1 MDFPTSGSASES
13 GAAGAFI
20 AGPSPARKIH
30 GLIPF
35 TIVALALALRLVLLG
50 IKPAHFDEGVNG
62 WFVDQMTRT
71 GYYHYDPT
79 NFHGPLHFYVLFV
92 AQTLFGRHEWAL
104 RLPLALVS
112 TACVAMMFAFRPYFG
127 QGACRIAAL
136 CMAVSPGFV
145 FYGRYAI
152 HESWFVLFLLLTTWG
167 LAGLC
172 HFGTKSYLWAAGAGV
187 TGLVLTKE
195 TYIIHAIAFTLGYL
209 VLRWWERYSPSAP
222 FVPAQQQWTQRDLV
236 RMCALCLGVIVLFY
250 SGFLLDW
257 SSLGG
262 LVVSLFAWA
271 HTGMGGHTGH
281 EKEPWYWL
289 TLCSGIS
296 FDVEARR
303 FTVMRAYEIP
313 GLLGFVAA
321 IGLAG
326 RGTRR
331 TLRWVALSGAAAF
344 FAYSIVAYKTPWC
357 LISILWP
364 FYFTFGAGVEWMSER
379 FDRWV
384 VGIVAAVAIAVSA
397 AEALRLNFR
406 NFADEQEHYAY
417 VQTTLDI
424 NKLLHPLRT
433 LVARDRTNYHLPGY
447 VVLGDVHPLPWLLA
461 DFTRVQIG
469 NLTDLPKDVSD
480 GQFFLVAEEYQESIE
495 RILRGTWFRE
505 KITVRGNSG
514 QSQILYLRPST
525 FAEFVPGRQPEFTAG
540 EAPAKAEEP

>member
-1 MDFPTSGSASES
+1 MKNDRWISVA
-13 GAAGAFI
+13 
-20 AGPSPARKIH
+20 
-30 GLIPF
+30 
-35 TIVALALALRLVLLG
+35 IVALALVLRVALLD

-71 GYYHYDPT
+71 GFYHYDPT

-112 TACVAMMFAFRPYFG
+112 TACVAMMLAFRPYFG
-127 QGACRIAAL
+127 KATCRIAAL

-152 HESWFVLFLLLTTWG
+152 HESWFVFFLLVNSWG

-172 HFGTKSYLWAAGAGV
+172 HFGSRRYLWAAAAGV

-209 VLRWWERYSPSAP
+209 VLLWWERYSPSAP
-222 FVPAQQQWTQRDLV
+222 FTAARQQWTKHDLV
-236 RMCALCLGVIVLFY
+236 RTVAVCLAVTLLFY
-250 SGFLLDW
+250 TGFLLDW

-262 LVVSLFAWA
+262 LIISLFAWA

-289 TLCSGIS
+289 RLML
-296 FDVEARR
+296 F
-303 FTVMRAYEIP
+303 YEWP
-313 GLLGFVAA
+313 GLIGLIAA

-326 RGTRR
+326 RGARR
-331 TLRWVALSGAAAF
+331 TLRWFALSGAAAF

-357 LISILWP
+357 LIAILWP
-364 FYFTFGAGVEWMSER
+364 FYFVFGAAVVWAAEH

-384 VGIVAAVAIAVSA
+384 VGVVAALAILFSA
-397 AEALRLNFR
+397 SESLRLNFR
-406 NFADEQEHYAY
+406 DFAEESEHYAY
-417 VQTTLDI
+417 VQTKLDI
-424 NKLLHPLRT
+424 NQLMGPLRT
-433 LVARDRTNYHLPGY
+433 LVAYDRTNYQLPGY

-461 DFTRVQIG
+461 DFPRIQIG
-469 NLTDLPKDVSD
+469 NLTDLPPDVSD
-480 GQFFLVAEEYQESIE
+480 GEFFLVADEYQEEIE
-495 RILRGTWFRE
+495 RTLHGSWFRE
-505 KITVRGNSG
+505 KITLRGNSG
-514 QSQILYLRPST
+514 QSQLLYLRPST
-525 FAEFVPGRQPEFTAG
+525 FAVFLPGRQPEFTVTTASTPV
-540 EAPAKAEEP
+540 ENQ